1 MNTSE
6 PAEMVA
12 VGAADVE
19 LRALGEGRFELLT
32 GARKFV
38 LRITDEQE
46 KALSEIVTDI
56 LPKLFR
62 TVPVREQVTA
72 AEIELLAPYV
82 KQLASMGV
90 LLFPRQSIETVADL
104 RLYSFIAR
112 RTAEADK
119 VFGSVKAKRVTL
131 TGPDRLTTVFAGPLR
146 DQGLTVDGAGAHP
159 RTETDTDAALTVAVS
174 LGDEAGLDAINRRLC
189 GEGRSWLPVL
199 VTPGQL
205 RLGPWTMPGE
215 SACPRCYGPPRP
227 VADDLPATG
236 SWLTLQPGFLGWAG
250 GVLAH
255 MTMRGF
261 VPMGAE
267 HPWGR
272 ITTIDAARCEQTSVR
287 AWRDPYCAV
296 CAPHA
301 PARQEWAEV

>member
-1 MNTSE
+1 
-6 PAEMVA
+6 MVA

-19 LRALGEGRFELLT
+19 LRSLGEGRFELLT
-32 GARKFV
+32 GARRFV
-38 LRITDEQE
+38 LRITGEQE
-46 KALSEIVTDI
+46 QALSEILTDI
-56 LPKLFR
+56 LPKLSR
-62 TVPVREQVTA
+62 TVPVREQTTA
-72 AEIELLAPYV
+72 ADIALLAPYV

-90 LLFPRQSIETVADL
+90 LLFPGHTIGSAADL
-104 RLYSFIAR
+104 RLYTFIAR
-112 RTAEADK
+112 RTAEPDK

-131 TGPDRLTTVFAGPLR
+131 TGPDRVTAVFADLLR
-146 DQGLTVDGAGAHP
+146 DQGLTVGGGSPTGA
-159 RTETDTDAALTVAVS
+159 DAALTVAVA
-174 LGDEAGLDAINRRLC
+174 LGDEAGLDDTNRRLC
-189 GEGRSWLPVL
+189 GDGRSWLPVL
-199 VTPGQL
+199 VTPDQL

-255 MTMRGF
+255 MAMRAF

-272 ITTIDAARCEQTSVR
+272 ITTIDAARCEQTSLR

-296 CAPHA
+296 CAPYA
-301 PARQEWAEV
+301 PALQEWAEV

>member
-1 MNTSE
+1 
-6 PAEMVA
+6 MVA
-12 VGAADVE
+12 VGATDVE
-19 LRALGEGRFELLT
+19 LRPLGEGRVELLV
-32 GARKFV
+32 GAVKFV
-38 LRITDEQE
+38 LRMTDEQ
-46 KALSEIVTDI
+46 KAALSEIVTGI
-56 LPKLFR
+56 LPKLSR
-62 TVPVREQVTA
+62 TVPAREQTTA

-90 LLFPRQSIETVADL
+90 LLFPRHTIGTAADL

-112 RTAEADK
+112 RTDEPDK
-119 VFGSVKAKRVTL
+119 VFGSVKAKSVTL
-131 TGPDRLTTVFAGPLR
+131 TGPDRLTTVFANLLR
-146 DQGLTVDGAGAHP
+146 DQGLTVDAADA
-159 RTETDTDAALTVAVS
+159 RTGTADAALTVAVS
-174 LGDEAGLDAINRRLC
+174 LGDETELDDTNRRLC

-199 VTPGQL
+199 VTPDQL

-227 VADDLPATG
+227 VPDDLPATG
-236 SWLTLQPGFLGWAG
+236 SWLTLQPGFVGWAG

-255 MTMRGF
+255 MAMRGF

-272 ITTIDAARCEQTSVR
+272 ITTIDAARCEQTSLR

-296 CAPHA
+296 CAPYA